1 MIQFHS
7 QVPFEHP
14 WAALVKTMVMMTSEF
29 DYEDLMKQTDSEKF
43 VHSLLVVRL
52 IFFVFLILAAIVL
65 MNLLVGV
72 AVNDLHNLRLLGNVR
87 RLGKQVEFLGSLE
100 NLVYNKIFR
109 KLMPNCL
116 KAILKKQ
123 TKKLKDFVL
132 RPSMPKSQGYRSLP
146 SHIRDAIFEKAQMH
160 KKQLEDEIGT
170 QKDRK
175 KLDEIYEV
183 TVQKFC
189 RKQPNAKN
197 FSAPGNRTRSVPNF
211 SQLAGQVIDLD
222 SSLDDVKN
230 QTTLSIEELKGSI
243 AMLNNKMNL
252 ILSKLE
258 KL

>member
-29 DYEDLMKQTDSEKF
+29 DYEDLMKQTDSKEF
-43 VHSLLVVRL
+43 VTSLLVVRL

-72 AVNDLHNLRLLGNVR
+72 AVNDLHNLQLLGNVR

-100 NLVYNKIFR
+100 NLVYNKIFM
-109 KLMPNCL
+109 KLMPNWI
-116 KAILKKQ
+116 KNILKKQ

-132 RPSMPKSQGYRSLP
+132 RPSMPKSKGYRSLP
-146 SHIRDAIFEKAQMH
+146 SHIRDAIFEKAQAH
-160 KKQLEDEIGT
+160 KKQMEDEIGT

-183 TVQKFC
+183 TVQKLC
-189 RKQPNAKN
+189 RRQPNGTN
-197 FSAPGNRTRSVPNF
+197 FSSPGNRTRSVPNF
-211 SQLAGQVIDLD
+211 SQLADHVLDLD
-222 SSLDDVKN
+222 SSLDDVKH
-230 QTTLSIEELKGSI
+230 QTKLSVKELKGSI

-258 KL
+258 NL